1 MRQFGVAETAYA
13 LKSDGSVGINSL
25 SVTNSDITFGKLLN
39 TFKFVSLSVNQ
50 RFLHL
55 SHKIM

>member
-1 MRQFGVAETAYA
+1 MRQFGIAETAYA
-13 LKSDGSVGINSL
+13 LKSDGLSINSL

-39 TFKFVSLSVNQ
+39 KFVFLSINQ